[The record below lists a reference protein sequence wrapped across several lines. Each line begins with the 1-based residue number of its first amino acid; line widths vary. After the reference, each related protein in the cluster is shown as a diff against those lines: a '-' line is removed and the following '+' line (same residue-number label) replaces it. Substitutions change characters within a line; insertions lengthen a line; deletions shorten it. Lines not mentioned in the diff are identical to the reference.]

1 MAAALEEG
9 LKVRPSFLQLRR
21 STSIL
26 VAWLDSTFAILGPP
40 PQPHPSPRAAVPHPQ
55 VADDKLYRST
65 DASDPIAKR
74 LRSIV
79 SWAAQRT
86 RDRIFRGVREDEM
99 SVAQS
104 AAKGVIDAFI
114 EDVCSLRVDTSVP
127 YQVRGALPSSA
138 GVCSGSKR
146 D

>member
-1 MAAALEEG
+1 MFVLTRALRCR
-9 LKVRPSFLQLRR
+9 VRPSR
-21 STSIL
+21 T
-26 VAWLDSTFAILGPP
+26 
-40 PQPHPSPRAAVPHPQ
+40 AAVPHPQ

-127 YQVRGALPSSA
+127 YQVRGASSSS
-138 GVCSGSKR
+138 GCWVCSGSKS

>member
-1 MAAALEEG
+1 MSG
-9 LKVRPSFLQLRR
+9 PSFRPAR
-21 STSIL
+21 
-26 VAWLDSTFAILGPP
+26 PP
-40 PQPHPSPRAAVPHPQ
+40 AAVPHPQ

-74 LRSIV
+74 LRSII

-86 RDRIFRGVREDEM
+86 RDRLFRSVREDEM

-114 EDVCSLRVDTSVP
+114 EDVCSLRVDTSVS
-127 YQVRGALPSSA
+127 YQVRGALT
-138 GVCSGSKR
+138 SGFGSRQDQIVTDSPLPPGLKLVLPEIYTGAEPVS
-146 D
+146 